1 MNNYKVSDLKPGL
14 SCNKPV
20 YIDEDT
26 LFIPAGVPIREK
38 DLTRLDKWGVVE
50 VQSEGMFA
58 ESENEDLL
66 NSRQLWGIPSDK
78 ELSAFYNKTLED
90 LDNLFSRIN
99 LMEDIDV
106 AELDKISDKLI
117 DTVENKKMQ
126 TIRMVLTHNS
136 SSRAMA
142 KSALNTAILT
152 LTIGF
157 AMNRPRPK
165 LLQLVNGAILHDI
178 GMMRI
183 PEEIKIKKSGLSS
196 TEMNKLK
203 SHTVYSYQIISKE
216 LGYDDTIAQ
225 IALEHHERWDGDGYP
240 QGKKEDD
247 IVMEARIVSIA
258 DSFEAMVSERP
269 YRNSMIGYEAMKH
282 IISDNSRKFDPEIL
296 RYFIHSMG
304 IYPLGS
310 IVMLND
316 STVAR
321 VIKGNPEAPLRPEVI
336 TLIDSTGKEYPGD
349 MGPVLNLL
357 DIKNL
362 FIVKAVDLNSL
373 LLKNDTT

>member
-1 MNNYKVSDLKPGL
+1 MNNYKLKDLKPGL
-14 SCNKPV
+14 TCNKPV

-38 DLTRLDKWGVVE
+38 DLLRLEKWGVNE
-50 VQSEGMFA
+50 VQSEGQFA

-66 NSRQLWGIPSDK
+66 NNRQLWGIPADK
-78 ELSAFYNKTLED
+78 ELSAFYNKTLEE
-90 LDNLFSRIN
+90 LETLFNRIN
-99 LMEDIDV
+99 LIEDVDV
-106 AELDKISDKLI
+106 SELDRISDSLI
-117 DTVENKKMQ
+117 NTVENKKMQ
-126 TIRMVLTHNS
+126 SIRMVLTHNIG
-136 SSRAMA
+136 SRAMA
-142 KSALNTAILT
+142 KSALNTAIIA

-165 LLQLVNGAILHDI
+165 LLQLVNGALLHDI
-178 GMMRI
+178 GMMRV
-183 PEEIKIKKSGLSS
+183 PEEIKAKKSGLNS

-203 SHTVYSYQIISKE
+203 SHTVHSYQIISKE

-225 IALEHHERWDGDGYP
+225 IALEHHERWDGEGYP
-240 QGKKEDD
+240 QGKKEDE
-247 IVMEARIVSIA
+247 IVLEARIVAIA

-321 VIKGNPEAPLRPEVI
+321 VVKVNPEAPLRPEVI

-357 DIKNL
+357 DVKNL

-373 LLKNDTT
+373 VVKNAD